1 MNCENKRKEIT
12 AEQKKAIEQALEK
25 GDRVELIPNKDSI
38 KVMLVRKNELK
49 VTK

>member
-12 AEQKKAIEQALEK
+12 AEQKKAIEKALTN
-25 GDRVELIPNKDSI
+25 GDRIELIPNKEGI